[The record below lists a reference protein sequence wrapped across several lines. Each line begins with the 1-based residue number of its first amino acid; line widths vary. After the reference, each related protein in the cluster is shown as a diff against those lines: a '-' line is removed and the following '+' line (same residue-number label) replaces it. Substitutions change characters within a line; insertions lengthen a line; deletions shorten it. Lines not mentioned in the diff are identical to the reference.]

1 MSVKVKRKVKA
12 LTPGNQQRGKV
23 LTTLEAEFLQNR
35 EWKHDRKHTTKS
47 GRK

>member
-12 LTPGNQQRGKV
+12 LTPSNQQRGKV
-23 LTTLEAEFLQNR
+23 LTTLEAEFWQNR